1 MYTTGEIH
9 VAVKYFLG
17 LLSGTHSLRITPAPP
32 PPGPTEEPRAPSI
45 DKVFLDD
52 FRVAFAVCMLLVLVH
67 LHPNY
72 IDPVLAL

>member
-17 LLSGTHSLRITPAPP
+17 LISGTRSLRIAPALL
-32 PPGPTEEPRAPSI
+32 PPGPTEEPKAPSI

-52 FRVAFAVCMLLVLVH
+52 FRVAFAVCMLLALVH
-67 LHPNY
+67 LHPN
-72 IDPVLAL
+72 